1 MSKESWL
8 EEFYPISA
16 EEMLT
21 ANGRDASSVEIIA
34 HSLRKWK
41 GLTKENLAKHGIDNG
56 EYRELCEVED
66 ICKPFLEIDADSC
79 SLCQKFN
86 TSGGGEFNKCIEC
99 PLYKSL
105 GNKPCYDPYHDG
117 TNSGPYA
124 IYDFTGDPQ
133 PMIDALQ
140 KCIFDE
146 IKRLKDDN

>member
-41 GLTKENLAKHGIDNG
+41 GLTKENLAKHGIDNSV
-56 EYRELCEVED
+56 YHRVLCEVDED
-66 ICKPFLEIDADSC
+66 IYNYKPFLDIDADSC
-79 SLCQKFN
+79 SLCQKFIN
-86 TSGGGEFNKCIEC
+86 SLGDVNCIEC

-105 GNKPCYDPYHDG
+105 GNKPCYNGPFAPYVL
-117 TNSGPYA
+117 
-124 IYDFTGDPQ
+124 YDLMGDPQ

-140 KCIFDE
+140 KCVFDE
-146 IKRLKDDN
+146 IKRLKSDD

>member
-41 GLTKENLAKHGIDNG
+41 GLTKENLAKHGIDNSHY
-56 EYRELCEVED
+56 YRGLREVED
-66 ICKPFLEIDADSC
+66 IYKLFLEPFLEIDADSC

-86 TSGGGEFNKCIEC
+86 ISGNCIEC

-105 GNKPCYDPYHDG
+105 GNKTCYDSYYHDP
-117 TNSGPYA
+117 GPYA
-124 IYDFTGDPQ
+124 IYDFRGDPQ

-140 KCIFDE
+140 KCVFDE